1 MAMKRFWNCED
12 CQHGHARLR
21 VNGIIAPK
29 IVRRSRDWQNYERK
43 VFIARVI
50 SRATVMR
57 PSIFRLKSG
66 LDTAVVKSV
75 LPARLATKPPE
86 QLLQKES
93 DGTRYR

>member
-21 VNGIIAPK
+21 VNGLTAAK
-29 IVRRSRDWQNYERK
+29 IVRRSGNWQNYERK
-43 VFIARVI
+43 VLIARVI

-57 PSIFRLKSG
+57 PSIFRLESG
-66 LDTAVVKSV
+66 LDT
-75 LPARLATKPPE
+75 LRLLKAFYLHDS
-86 QLLQKES
+86 QQNHLQKES